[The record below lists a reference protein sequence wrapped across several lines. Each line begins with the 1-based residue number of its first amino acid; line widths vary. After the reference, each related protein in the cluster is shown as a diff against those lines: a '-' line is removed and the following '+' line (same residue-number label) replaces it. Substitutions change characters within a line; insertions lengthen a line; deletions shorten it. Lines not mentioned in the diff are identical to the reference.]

1 MGCQADNQGGCVNLL
16 IVAEPSRLRDG
27 LQTLLDSFRALQ
39 PAVVLDDGRSAL
51 LAIRN
56 GWPNLVIL
64 DYHVFGE
71 ATPEFVR
78 AIKQARGRAY
88 CVVVAH
94 RLAQFQPIQ
103 DAGADEVLLEGF
115 SAAEL
120 SRAVEQALAHIQDS
134 EASTEVTA

>member
-1 MGCQADNQGGCVNLL
+1 MVRLL
-16 IVAEPSRLRDG
+16 IVAEPGRLRDG

-51 LAIRN
+51 LAIQN

-71 ATPEFVR
+71 TTPEFVR

-94 RLAQFQPIQ
+94 RLAQFQPIL
-103 DAGADEVLLEGF
+103 DSGADQVLLEGF

-134 EASTEVTA
+134 EASTEVTE